1 MRLVKKNANKILIMN
16 KLSSNSYG
24 SNRSKLNT
32 LINSL
37 GRVEKYDATQVH
49 CCSFAKA
56 SDIADGIKVRFS
68 NMAGGYPFSFL
79 GITWKDSETLYL
91 CGEFSDASDKHL
103 SVQKEMQR
111 QTSGFAAK
119 RFVKKRN
126 KANIRQDFADFRIQW
141 MLYVVWQKCMGN
153 ADFANLLLKLPH
165 DAIIIEDTTK
175 QHGDTKEVWGCTNQ
189 ALSAKRAEVKKET
202 VRQAKASNPKISKTA
217 LKRLV
222 NSETCKVNGIGTFVG
237 QNNLGKILMICRDC
251 LIQGVEPPIDNA
263 LLNRSNIYILGRLLS
278 FPTDKTSMSN

>member
-1 MRLVKKNANKILIMN
+1 MSQKADTFEII
-16 KLSSNSYG
+16 
-24 SNRSKLNT
+24 
-32 LINSL
+32 L
-37 GRVEKYDATQVH
+37 GRVEHINASH
-49 CCSFAKA
+49 FNCLSFAKA
-56 SDIADGIKVRFS
+56 SDMANGINVRLS
-68 NMAGGYPFSFL
+68 NMAGGYPFSF
-79 GITWKDSETLYL
+79 GGVTWHDSETLYL
-91 CGEFSDASDKHL
+91 CGEFSDSSEKHL
-103 SVQKEMQR
+103 LVQEDMQR

-119 RFVKKRN
+119 RFIKKRN
-126 KANIRQDFADFRIQW
+126 SNLIRQDFADFRIQW
-141 MLYVVWQKCMGN
+141 MLYVIWQKCKGN

-175 QHGDTKEVWGCTNQ
+175 QHGDTREVWGCTNTEL
-189 ALSAKRAEVKKET
+189 AIRRAELKKKVT
-202 VRQAKASNPKISKTA
+202 RQAKSGNPKISKAA
-217 LKRLV
+217 LKRIV

>member
-1 MRLVKKNANKILIMN
+1 MSQETETFEII
-16 KLSSNSYG
+16 
-24 SNRSKLNT
+24 
-32 LINSL
+32 L
-37 GRVEKYDATQVH
+37 GRVEHINASH
-49 CCSFAKA
+49 FNCLSFAKA
-56 SDIADGIKVRFS
+56 SDLVNGINVRLS
-68 NMAGGYPFSFL
+68 NMAGGYPFSF
-79 GITWKDSETLYL
+79 GGATWHDSETLYL

-175 QHGDTKEVWGCTNQ
+175 QHGDTKEVWGCTNTEL
-189 ALSAKRAEVKKET
+189 AIRRAELKKKVT
-202 VRQAKASNPKISKTA
+202 RQAKSDNPRISKAA
-217 LKRLV
+217 LKRIV

-251 LIQGVEPPIDNA
+251 LIQGVEPPIDYA
-263 LLNRSNIYILGRLLS
+263 LFNRSNIYILGRRLS

>member
-119 RFVKKRN
+119 RFIKKRN
-126 KANIRQDFADFRIQW
+126 NNLIRQDFTDFRIQW
-141 MLYVVWQKCMGN
+141 MLYVVWQKCKGN

-175 QHGDTKEVWGCTNQ
+175 QHGDTKEVWGCTNTEL
-189 ALSAKRAEVKKET
+189 AIRRAELKKKVT
-202 VRQAKASNPKISKTA
+202 RQAKTDNPRISKAA

-251 LIQGVEPPIDNA
+251 LIQGVEPPIDYN
-263 LLNRSNIYILGRLLS
+263 LLETKDIHILGKRIS
-278 FPTDKTSMSN
+278 FIH

>member
-1 MRLVKKNANKILIMN
+1 MN
-16 KLSSNSYG
+16 ILSSNLCG
-24 SNRSKLNT
+24 SNRSTLNA

-37 GRVEKYDATQVH
+37 GCVEKYDATQVRY
-49 CCSFAKA
+49 CSFAKT
-56 SDIADGIKVRFS
+56 SDIIDGINARLS
-68 NMAGGYPFSFL
+68 NMAGGYPFSFR

-119 RFVKKRN
+119 RFVKNKYKRF
-126 KANIRQDFADFRIQW
+126 IRSDFSTFRIQW
-141 MLYVVWQKCMGN
+141 MLFVVWMKCKGN
-153 ADFANLLLKLPH
+153 ADFANMLLLLPH
-165 DAIIIEDTTK
+165 NVIIIEDTTK
-175 QHGDTKEVWGCTNQ
+175 QHSDTKEIWGCTNQ

-202 VRQAKASNPKISKTA
+202 VRQAKESNPKISKAA
-217 LKRLV
+217 LKRIV

-251 LIQGVEPPIDNA
+251 LIQGVEPPIDYN
-263 LLNRSNIYILGRLLS
+263 LLETKDIHILGKRIS
-278 FPTDKTSMSN
+278 FIH

>member
-1 MRLVKKNANKILIMN
+1 MN
-16 KLSSNSYG
+16 KLSSNSCG

-175 QHGDTKEVWGCTNQ
+175 QHSDTKEVWGCTNIELT
-189 ALSAKRAEVKKET
+189 ARRTEVKKET

>member
-1 MRLVKKNANKILIMN
+1 
-16 KLSSNSYG
+16 
-24 SNRSKLNT
+24 
-32 LINSL
+32 
-37 GRVEKYDATQVH
+37 
-49 CCSFAKA
+49 
-56 SDIADGIKVRFS
+56 
-68 NMAGGYPFSFL
+68 
-79 GITWKDSETLYL
+79 
-91 CGEFSDASDKHL
+91 
-103 SVQKEMQR
+103 MQR

-119 RFVKKRN
+119 RFIKKRN
-126 KANIRQDFADFRIQW
+126 SNLIRQDFADFRIQW

-175 QHGDTKEVWGCTNQ
+175 QHGDAKEVWGCTNTEL
-189 ALSAKRAEVKKET
+189 AIRRAELKKKVT
-202 VRQAKASNPKISKTA
+202 RQAKSDNPKISKAA
-217 LKRLV
+217 LKRIV

>member
-1 MRLVKKNANKILIMN
+1 MN
-16 KLSSNSYG
+16 TLSSTPCGSDRSTVNS
-24 SNRSKLNT
+24 

-37 GRVEKYDATQVH
+37 ECVEKYDATQVR
-49 CCSFAKA
+49 CCSFAKT
-56 SDIADGIKVRFS
+56 SDIIDGINARLS
-68 NMAGGYPFSFL
+68 NMAGGYPFSFR

-91 CGEFSDASDKHL
+91 CGEFSDSSEKHL
-103 SVQKEMQR
+103 LVQEDMQR

-119 RFVKKRN
+119 RFIKKRN
-126 KANIRQDFADFRIQW
+126 SNLIRQDFADFRIQW

-165 DAIIIEDTTK
+165 NVIIIEDTTK
-175 QHGDTKEVWGCTNQ
+175 QHSDTKEIWGCTNQ

-202 VRQAKASNPKISKTA
+202 VRQAKTDNPKISKAA
-217 LKRLV
+217 LKRIV

-251 LIQGVEPPIDNA
+251 LIQGVEPPIDYN
-263 LLNRSNIYILGRLLS
+263 LLETKDIHIMGKRLT
-278 FPTDKTSMSN
+278 FPTNNTPMSNLHIVA

>member
-1 MRLVKKNANKILIMN
+1 MN

-153 ADFANLLLKLPH
+153 ADFANLLLQLPH

-175 QHGDTKEVWGCTNQ
+175 QQGDTREVWGCTNTEL
-189 ALSAKRAEVKKET
+189 AIRRAELKKKVT
-202 VRQAKASNPKISKTA
+202 RQAKTDNPKISKAA

-222 NSETCKVNGIGTFVG
+222 NMEICKVNSFGVFVG

-251 LIQGVEPPIDNA
+251 LSCGMEPQIDYA
-263 LLNRSNIYILGRLLS
+263 LLESKDIHILGKRIS
-278 FPTDKTSMSN
+278 FIH